1 VRKFVL
7 TMLLLSATGCDQ
19 TADWKGWVYPN
30 GAVLTDDIPI
40 GAYPSLEE
48 CRKSAR
54 TILDRLNT
62 YEDGEKVQGDYE
74 CGFKCNADGGL
85 GGLNVC
91 EKTER

>member
-1 VRKFVL
+1 MRTLLFVFL
-7 TMLLLSATGCDQ
+7 AFTLTGCDQ
-19 TADWKGWVYPN
+19 SPWKGWVYPN

-40 GAYPSLEE
+40 GAFSNLEE
-48 CRKSAR
+48 CRQSAR
-54 TILDRLNT
+54 EILDRLDT

-74 CGFKCNADGGL
+74 CGFKCKAESGS

>member
-1 VRKFVL
+1 MKVFPL
-7 TMLLLSATGCDQ
+7 AFLALALTGCDQ
-19 TADWKGWVYPN
+19 APWKGWVYPN

-40 GAYPSLEE
+40 GAYSSLEE
-48 CRKSAR
+48 CRQSAR
-54 TILDRLNT
+54 NILDRLNI

-74 CGFKCNADGGL
+74 CGFKCKADSGL